1 MLKKYNNIKIKGK
14 INGKINL
21 YSRCIGY
28 SFKNCAT
35 TDEEEIIDLLKDF
48 WPNYETMFTLFLKV
62 LKITKSKNPKVVKK
76 RNGRIMLLSNYGV
89 CNSKKTRFIKEQ
101 KKTTL
106 KKPSLIK

>member
-48 WPNYETMFTLFLKV
+48 
-62 LKITKSKNPKVVKK
+62 
-76 RNGRIMLLSNYGV
+76 
-89 CNSKKTRFIKEQ
+89 
-101 KKTTL
+101 
-106 KKPSLIK
+106 